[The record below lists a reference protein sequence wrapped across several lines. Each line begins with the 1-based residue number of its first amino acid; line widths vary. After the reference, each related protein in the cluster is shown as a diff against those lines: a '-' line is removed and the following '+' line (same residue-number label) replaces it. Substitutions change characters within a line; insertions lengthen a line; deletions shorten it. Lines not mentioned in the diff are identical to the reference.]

1 MLAQEIAGLGELRL
15 AVILVRHQHAV
26 FHFAVRHH
34 DDEQHAFFGQ
44 AQEFDLAHGDAG
56 ALGCGH
62 HAGELGEFGQ
72 QIGGLGQQACRVV
85 GLQLAFQLLHARFG
99 QRLHHHQGVDEQAV
113 TQGGGHASGGGVRA
127 GDQPHGFQVG
137 HHVADGGGADFQAGK
152 LLQRARTHRLS
163 IADIAFHQGFEQDL
177 CAIIQHG
184 SILPFAL
191 SLNRAYGLIRHH
203 EIPLPNHRADRQIQ
217 IAGDCRAFAQAGRF
231 SGGRRADRGGGQPD
245 RRTSHKHPYEVLA
258 LEEMGGKVDLAIVL
272 GGDGTL
278 LNIAR
283 MLAPFDIPLVGVN
296 QGRLGFLT
304 DISIDTMQR
313 TISGM
318 LRGDFVTEKRMLL
331 SASISRGE
339 KHIFESLAFNDVVIH
354 RGNNSSML
362 EFEVRIDGE
371 YLYNQ
376 RADGLIVATPTG
388 STAYALSAGGPILHP
403 SLEVIALVP
412 VAPHTLSN
420 RPIVLKSESKLEILM
435 HRSDDARVRFDGH
448 THFDLHGDDK
458 VTVTRYFKPVCLL
471 HPEGH
476 SYYHTLR
483 EKLLWNQ
490 KL

>member
-1 MLAQEIAGLGELRL
+1 MKSPFKIVALIGKYKSQEIAEPLLKL
-15 AVILVRHQHAV
+15 A
-26 FHFAVRHH
+26 
-34 DDEQHAFFGQ
+34 
-44 AQEFDLAHGDAG
+44 EFLAG
-56 ALGCGH
+56 A
-62 HAGELGEFGQ
+62 
-72 QIGGLGQQACRVV
+72 GLTVV
-85 GLQLAFQLLHARFG
+85 
-99 QRLHHHQGVDEQAV
+99 VDNLTDEHL
-113 TQGGGHASGGGVRA
+113 TR
-127 GDQPHGFQVG
+127 
-137 HHVADGGGADFQAGK
+137 
-152 LLQRARTHRLS
+152 
-163 IADIAFHQGFEQDL
+163 
-177 CAIIQHG
+177 
-184 SILPFAL
+184 
-191 SLNRAYGLIRHH
+191 
-203 EIPLPNHRADRQIQ
+203 
-217 IAGDCRAFAQAGRF
+217 
-231 SGGRRADRGGGQPD
+231 
-245 RRTSHKHPYEVLA
+245 HPYTVLA
-258 LEEMGGKVDLAIVL
+258 LEEMEGKVDLAIVL

-318 LRGDFVTEKRMLL
+318 LRGDYVIEKRMLL
-331 SASISRGE
+331 NASITRGE
-339 KHIFESLAFNDVVIH
+339 KHIFDSLALNDVVIH

-420 RPIVLKSESKLEILM
+420 RPIVLKSESVLQIEM
-435 HRSDDARVRFDGH
+435 HHASEARVRFDGH

-458 VTVTRYFKPVCLL
+458 VTVARNLKPVCLL